1 MPKLVFYRGLPGSG
15 KSRDGLEIKQSDPDN
30 WVIVSKDDIRLQLSM
45 TGWTW
50 SPKNEETVILRRDQ
64 QIIAALKAGKNV
76 LSTDTNF
83 GQKHERTLRG
93 IAEECG
99 AEFEVKDFTHVPI
112 SVCIARDDKREGSAR
127 VGEKVILGMAEAN
140 GIYEAAVKPEQYVPD
155 QSKRNAFICDIDGTI
170 AIHNGRSPYEYE
182 KCDTDLVSGPVLEV
196 IQSLIESGYVP
207 IFCSGREDSA
217 REKTLSWLSTYN
229 LDQYDLYMRKAKD
242 FRKDTVVKLEL
253 FDTFKNDWNIR
264 FAIDD
269 RPVVIRAWKSI
280 GLFVFN
286 VGDGKEF

>member
-1 MPKLVFYRGLPGSG
+1 MLRLLMCRGLPASG
-15 KSRDGLEIKQSDPDN
+15 KSKFALELKQSDPDN
-30 WVIVSKDDIRLQLSM
+30 WVIINKDDLRLQLSM
-45 TGWTW
+45 TGWVW
-50 SPKNEETVILRRDQ
+50 SPKNESTLIALRDKN
-64 QIIAALKAGKNV
+64 IIAALKSGKSV
-76 LSTDTNF
+76 ISSDCNF
-83 GQKHERTLRG
+83 GRHEGTLRK
-93 IAEECG
+93 IAEDCG
-99 AEFEVKDFTHVPI
+99 AEFKIEDFTGVPI
-112 SVCIARDDKREGSAR
+112 SVCIARDDQRTGSAR
-127 VGEKVILGMAEAN
+127 VGRKVIEGMAEAN
-140 GIYEAAVKPEQYVPD
+140 GIYEAVSKPEQYVPD

-182 KCDTDLVSGPVLEV
+182 KCDTDLVSVPVLEV
-196 IQSLIESGYVP
+196 IQSLIDSGYVP
-207 IFCSGREDSA
+207 LFCSGREDSA
-217 REKTLSWLSTYN
+217 REKTLSWLSMYN
-229 LDQYDLYMRKAKD
+229 LDQYGLYMRKAKD